1 MPSYL
6 RDNPD
11 LNYYLQRAI
20 DWQTLLPFIELDRYS
35 SNPQSSNSQSSEVSN
50 SESGEA
56 FASAADAA
64 SFYQEVAE
72 RVGEFAATEVAPHAA
87 EIDRAGVRFENGEAA
102 FPERLQ
108 SIFEKISALGL
119 HGLNL
124 PRELGGM
131 NMPMLIYLINCE
143 LLARADISVMA
154 HYAFHTGPAMA
165 MLLFSLQEGSTRVD
179 AKTGR
184 IEATRWQAAIQE
196 IARGEAW
203 GSMDL
208 TEPNAG
214 SDLAALRTTAQLDS
228 QGQWR
233 LTGEKIFIT
242 SGHGKYHFV
251 LARSE
256 PPATAD
262 DFKAGLA
269 GLSLFLAPAYRDEP
283 DGRRTRLIH
292 IDRVE
297 HKLGHNGSATVALS
311 FDNSPAELVGKRG
324 DGFRQMLEFMN
335 HARLSVGFES
345 IGLCEAALRLARAYA
360 SERRSMGRSL
370 DQHEMIADYLDEMS
384 IDIVALRALA
394 MDAAYHDELGQK
406 KALFGRFLPVDAGRA
421 AQLQGEARA
430 HLARVRRLTPL
441 LKYQA
446 AEKAVEMTR
455 RCLQIHG
462 GNGYMREFGAEKL
475 VRDALVMPIYEG
487 TSQIQALM
495 AMKDTLGG
503 ILKAPKSFAKRLAR
517 ARFATLSRRDP
528 LERRVLRLSYLA
540 LSAQQHLITRTV
552 AQRVR
557 NMPEKSLPAWQRLM
571 QDWDPKRDFGFA
583 LLHAERLTRILADE
597 ASAEIL
603 LDQARRHPERRALL
617 ESFLDRAEPRAHHN
631 HEEIVHSSGRQ
642 LARLQAPRAVG
653 PVEPGERL
661 AAE

>member
-11 LNYYLQRAI
+11 LNYYLQRGI
-20 DWQTLLPFIELDRYS
+20 DWHSLLPLTELDQR
-35 SNPQSSNSQSSEVSN
+35 
-50 SESGEA
+50 SGEGFKDVA
-56 FASAADAA
+56 EATQ
-64 SFYQEVAE
+64 FYQEIVGRVA
-72 RVGEFAATEVAPHAA
+72 EFAADEVAPHAA
-87 EIDRAGVRFENGEAA
+87 EIDREGVRFENGEAW
-102 FPERLQ
+102 FPERLA
-108 SIFEKISALGL
+108 SIFDKISALGL
-119 HGLNL
+119 HALNL

-131 NMPMLIYLINCE
+131 NAPMLLYLVNCE

-165 MLLFSLQEGSTRVD
+165 MLLFSLQEGSTEFD
-179 AKTGR
+179 AETGG
-184 IEATRWQAAIQE
+184 IKSTRWRAAIEE

-208 TEPNAG
+208 TEPGAG
-214 SDLAALRTTAQLDS
+214 SDLAALRTVAELDEG
-228 QGQWR
+228 GQWR
-233 LTGEKIFIT
+233 VTGEKIFIT

-256 PPATAD
+256 PPAAAD

-269 GLSLFLAPAYRDEP
+269 GLSLFLVQAYRDEP
-283 DGRRTRLIH
+283 NGQRTRLVE

-311 FDNSPAELVGKRG
+311 FDRSPAELVGKRG

-360 SERRSMGRSL
+360 SERRSMGKTL
-370 DQHEMIADYLDEMS
+370 DQHELIADYLAEME

-394 MDAAYHDELGQK
+394 MDAAVHDELGQK
-406 KALFGRFLPVDAGRA
+406 KTLFGRRLARGEEESTR
-421 AQLQGEARA
+421 LQNEARA
-430 HLARVRRLTPL
+430 HLLQVRRLTPL

-462 GNGYMREFGAEKL
+462 GNGYMREYGAEKL

-503 ILKAPKSFAKRLAR
+503 VLKAPKAFAKRLAR
-517 ARFATLSRRDP
+517 TRFGALSRRDP
-528 LERRVLRLSYLA
+528 LERRVLRLQHLS
-540 LSAQQHLITRTV
+540 LSAQQHLLTRTF
-552 AQRVR
+552 AARVK
-557 NMPEKSLPAWQRLM
+557 NMQNKSLPAWQGLLKE
-571 QDWDPKRDFGFA
+571 WDPKRDFSFA

-603 LDQARRHPERRALL
+603 MQQARRHPERRTLL
-617 ESFLDRAEPRAHHN
+617 ARFLDRAEPRARFCHD
-631 HEEIVHSSGRQ
+631 EITATAGRQ
-642 LARLQAPRAVG
+642 LASIHVRSDT
-653 PVEPGERL
+653 EKL

>member
-1 MPSYL
+1 MASFWTMLSYL
-6 RDNPD
+6 RDNAD
-11 LNYYLQRAI
+11 LNYYLQQGI
-20 DWQTLLPFIELDRYS
+20 DWHTLLPLIERDRS
-35 SNPQSSNSQSSEVSN
+35 DPD
-50 SESGEA
+50 G
-56 FASAADAA
+56 FANAADALQ
-64 SFYQEVAE
+64 FYQEIAG
-72 RVGEFAATEVAPHAA
+72 RVGEFAANEVAPHTA
-87 EIDRAGVRFENGEAA
+87 EIDREGVNFANGEVW
-102 FPERLQ
+102 FPQRLQ

-131 NMPMLIYLINCE
+131 NAPMLLYLVNCE

-165 MLLFSLQEGSTRVD
+165 MLLFSLQEGSTEFD
-179 AKTGR
+179 SETGR
-184 IEATRWQAAIQE
+184 IKATRWQTEMSE

-203 GSMDL
+203 GSMDI

-214 SDLAALRTTAQLDS
+214 SDMAALRTSAELDS

-233 LTGEKIFIT
+233 VTGEKIFIT

-256 PPATAD
+256 PLADAD

-269 GLSLFLAPAYRDEP
+269 GLSLFLIPAYRDEL
-283 DGRRTRLIH
+283 GGGRTRLVN

-311 FDNSPAELVGKRG
+311 FERSPAELVGKRG

-345 IGLCEAALRLARAYA
+345 IGLCEAALRLATSYA
-360 SERRSMGRSL
+360 SERRSMGKPVA
-370 DQHEMIADYLDEMS
+370 QHELIADYLAEME
-384 IDIVALRALA
+384 IDIIGLRALA
-394 MDAAYHDELGQK
+394 MDAAFHDELGQNK
-406 KALFGRFLPVDAGRA
+406 LLFGRYRVGGRDDARA
-421 AQLQGEARA
+421 LEDEARV
-430 HLARVRRLTPL
+430 HLGRVRRLTPL
-441 LKYQA
+441 LKYRA
-446 AEKAVEMTR
+446 AEKAVDMTR

-503 ILKAPKSFAKRLAR
+503 VLKAPKAFAARLAR
-517 ARFATLSRRDP
+517 VRFGAISRRDP
-528 LERRVLRLSYLA
+528 LERRVLRLQDLC
-540 LSAQQHLITRTV
+540 LGAQQHLLTRTL
-552 AQRVR
+552 ATRVKHLQG
-557 NMPEKSLPAWQRLM
+557 KSLSIWQGLM
-571 QDWDPKRDFGFA
+571 KDWDPKRDFSFA
-583 LLHAERLTRILADE
+583 LLHAERLTRLLADE

-603 LDQARRHPERRALL
+603 LAQAQRHPERRVLL
-617 ESFLDRAEPRAHHN
+617 ERFLDRAEPRARFCHD
-631 HEEIVHSSGRQ
+631 EITASNGRQ
-642 LARLQAPRAVG
+642 LEALHARHEA
-653 PVEPGERL
+653 EKL

>member
-11 LNYYLQRAI
+11 LNYYLQRGI
-20 DWQTLLPFIELDRYS
+20 DWQTLLPLIELDRS
-35 SNPQSSNSQSSEVSN
+35 SSDGLETAA
-50 SESGEA
+50 EA
-56 FASAADAA
+56 AQ
-64 SFYQEVAE
+64 FYQEIAE
-72 RVGEFAATEVAPHAA
+72 RVGEFAAVEVAPHSA
-87 EIDRAGVRFENGEAA
+87 EIDRAGVRFENGEAS

-119 HGLNL
+119 HALNL

-131 NMPMLIYLINCE
+131 NVPMLIYLVNCE

-165 MLLFSLQEGSTRVD
+165 MLLFSVQEGSTRL
-179 AKTGR
+179 APETGR
-184 IEATRWQAAIQE
+184 IETTRWQTAIEE
-196 IARGEAW
+196 IAQGAAW

-208 TEPNAG
+208 TEPGAG

-233 LTGEKIFIT
+233 ITGEKIFIT

-256 PPATAD
+256 PLGAAD
-262 DFKAGLA
+262 DMKAGLA
-269 GLSLFLAPAYRDEP
+269 GLSLFLVPAYRDEP
-283 DGRRTRLIH
+283 DGRRTRLIN

-311 FDNSPAELVGKRG
+311 FDSSPAELVGKRG

-345 IGLCEAALRLARAYA
+345 IGLCEAALHLARGYA
-360 SERRSMGRSL
+360 SERRSMGKPL
-370 DQHEMIADYLDEMS
+370 EQHEMIADYLEEME

-394 MDAAYHDELGQK
+394 MDAAFHDELGQK
-406 KALFGRFLPVDAGRA
+406 KSLFGRFLPDHA
-421 AQLQGEARA
+421 ARSAELADEARA

-462 GNGYMREFGAEKL
+462 GNGYMRDFGAEKL

-495 AMKDTLGG
+495 AMKDTLAG
-503 ILKAPKSFAKRLAR
+503 ILKAPKTFAKRLAGTR
-517 ARFATLSRRDP
+517 LSALSRRDP
-528 LERRVLRLSYLA
+528 LERRVLRLSHVALA
-540 LSAQQHLITRTV
+540 AQQHLITRTF
-552 AQRVR
+552 AARVK
-557 NMPEKSLPAWQRLM
+557 NMPDKSLTAWQRLM
-571 QDWDPKRDFGFA
+571 KDWDPKRDFAFA

-603 LDQARRHPERRALL
+603 LEQARRHPERRALL
-617 ESFLDRAEPRAHHN
+617 ERFLDRAEPRARFQYD
-631 HEEIVHSSGRQ
+631 EIVNSNGRQ
-642 LARLQAPRAVG
+642 LARLQARQVSGSALAP
-653 PVEPGERL
+653 ERL